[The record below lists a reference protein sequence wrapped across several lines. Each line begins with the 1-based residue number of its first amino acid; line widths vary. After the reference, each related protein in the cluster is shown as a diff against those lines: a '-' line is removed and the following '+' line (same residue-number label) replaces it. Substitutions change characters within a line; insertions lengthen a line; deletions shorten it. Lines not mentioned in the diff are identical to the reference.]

1 MFRKITRIL
10 MAVFIL
16 MFCLDALAVERAQ
29 RNKLELGGD
38 FSFSYDNY
46 DQLGFDQGSITSF
59 SLTPRFGFFV
69 GRNVQLE
76 PEMSLAY
83 VSDQSFGDDF
93 EVLRLGFLF
102 RVAYNFM
109 PHQKAFPFIFFGIGM
124 TGNSIS
130 GVSNEATSIVAPEV
144 GMGVKAFIGRSSAL
158 RVSVKFIHE
167 ENSLGI
173 DDVDANSL
181 NISAGYSVFLG
192 R

>member
-1 MFRKITRIL
+1 MSRKLSMFLT
-10 MAVFIL
+10 AVFIL
-16 MFCLDALAVERAQ
+16 SFCLSSLAVERTQ
-29 RNKLELGGD
+29 RLKLELGGD
-38 FSFSYDNY
+38 FTFSYDDY

-59 SLTPRFGFFV
+59 SLSPRFGFFV

-76 PEMSLAY
+76 PEVSLAY
-83 VSDQSFGDDF
+83 VSDESFGDDF
-93 EVLRLGFLF
+93 EVLRVGFLF

-109 PHQKAFPFIFFGIGM
+109 PHQKAFPFIFLGIGM

-144 GMGVKAFIGRSSAL
+144 GLGVKAFIGRSSAL
-158 RVSVKFIHE
+158 RVAIKFIHE

-173 DDVDANSL
+173 DNVDANSL
-181 NISAGYSVFLG
+181 NVSAGYSVFIG

>member
-1 MFRKITRIL
+1 MFRNSTRIL
-10 MAVFIL
+10 TGAFIL
-16 MFCLDALAVERAQ
+16 ILSLNVLAVEKFQ
-29 RNKLELGGD
+29 RLKLELGGD

-59 SLTPRFGFFV
+59 SLTHRFGFFV

-76 PEMSLAY
+76 PEMSLTY

-109 PHQKAFPFIFFGIGM
+109 PHQKAFPFIFLGIGM

-130 GVSNEATSIVAPEV
+130 GVSNEATSIVAPEI

-158 RVSVKFIHE
+158 RLAVKFIHE

>member
-1 MFRKITRIL
+1 MFSKLTG
-10 MAVFIL
+10 VF
-16 MFCLDALAVERAQ
+16 ALALTVMYFTSSPAVERAQ

-46 DQLGFDQGSITSF
+46 DFQGFDQGSITSI
-59 SLTPRFGFFV
+59 SLSPRFGFFV

-83 VSDQSFGDDF
+83 VSDESFGDDF
-93 EVLRLGFLF
+93 EVLRMGFLF
-102 RVAYNFM
+102 RAAYNFM
-109 PHQKAFPFIFFGIGM
+109 PHQKAFPFIFLGVGM

-130 GVSNEATSIVAPEV
+130 GVSDEATSFVAPEV
-144 GMGVKAFIGRSSAL
+144 GLGVKAFIGRSSAL
-158 RVSVKFIHE
+158 RLAVKFIHE

-173 DDVDANSL
+173 DDVDANTL